1 MKKTFLFVLLITFQ
15 RFLIAGEQHTEPPI
29 LHKEI
34 ELKEQSQ
41 SKKAKEQA
49 AQLKEE
55 QRIAKEYAK
64 AQAER
69 AAEEKQVAAERE
81 RLAEAQRVIAERER
95 LAKEAE
101 AQRVAQEKAIREE
114 EEKQLDDLKKG
125 ANERA
130 KQRRLIEGQASPSDI
145 ESAKKFLARLPSAC
159 SSSGM
164 STSADGTVNIRL
176 ICNGSNQSMDG
187 LISIKNGVLTHI
199 E

>member
-41 SKKAKEQA
+41 AKKAKEQA

-69 AAEEKQVAAERE
+69 AAEEKKVAAERG
-81 RLAEAQRVIAERER
+81 RLAEAQRVITEKER
-95 LAKEAE
+95 LTKEAE
-101 AQRVAQEKAIREE
+101 AQRVAQEKAALEA
-114 EEKQLDDLKKG
+114 EEKQFDQIKSAVAEK
-125 ANERA
+125 ARQE
-130 KQRRLIEGQASPSDI
+130 RLIEGQASPSDI
-145 ESAKKFLARLPSAC
+145 ESAKKFLADLPPAC
-159 SSSGM
+159 SSSRM
-164 STSADGTVNIRL
+164 SISADDTVNIRV